1 MSNTGTVKVKR
12 PLRAR
17 IRSACSSIKHK
28 IFGYKTYNFFDFIRG
43 KIFKCVL
50 ATLLVLLCWYIFLHP
65 LKKVRVLFF
74 FTRSCTI
81 ETVLTGRVNVGNGS
95 INFDAFD
102 GKSEKVLI
110 DGDLVKT
117 KYTYYEV
124 EDDVIYRYTKNMSG
138 EWHREQCGSD
148 HIITSGSEVGNK
160 LLDPKN
166 YERAEGH
173 LFVWKLKDDAGVK
186 INNLS
191 NIRVERSGGK
201 IAIVGDY
208 SYQGQVLEMSLRFT
222 RFGTTKIDPPWEE

>member
-1 MSNTGTVKVKR
+1 MRNTGTVKVKR

-28 IFGYKTYNFFDFIRG
+28 IFGYKTHKFFDFFRG

-117 KYTYYEV
+117 ESTYYEV
-124 EDDVIYRYTKNMSG
+124 EDDVIYRYTKDMSG
-138 EWHREQCGSD
+138 EWHRKQCESD
-148 HIITSGSEVGNK
+148 YFINSEVGNK

-173 LFVWKLKDDAGVK
+173 LFVWKLKDDVGVK

-191 NIRVERSGGK
+191 NIRLERSGGK

-208 SYQGQVLEMSLRFT
+208 SYQGQVLEMSIRFT
-222 RFGTTKIDPPWEE
+222 KFGITKITPPWEE